1 MNLFKIL
8 KAMRAKKITNYKKE
22 EYRGTIKQIM
32 KVRGLRTISL
42 ANYNEWAGLGNDYEN
57 GVHSFKINIQDGY
70 VNAYGFGTTKK
81 GKHVCSTEAIQDAT
95 ADFYKKAYD
104 NVMAII
110 TNEDKIPAKVRRNIL
125 VPVSR

>member
-1 MNLFKIL
+1 
-8 KAMRAKKITNYKKE
+8 MRAKKITNYKKE

-42 ANYNEWAGLGNDYEN
+42 ANYNDWVGAENDYEN

-70 VNAYGFGTTKK
+70 VNAYGFGTTKN

>member
-1 MNLFKIL
+1 MNIIKFLR
-8 KAMRAKKITNYKKE
+8 AMRAKKITNYKKE

-42 ANYNEWAGLGNDYEN
+42 ANYNDWAGVENDYEG

-81 GKHVCSTEAIQDAT
+81 GKRVCSTEAIQDAS

-104 NVMAII
+104 NVMTII
-110 TNEDKIPAKVRRNIL
+110 ANENSIPPRVRRNIL